1 MTNKCVS
8 FFAVHLDSICF
19 AHTSCLQKKMIA
31 LSARVMVG
39 SKWRKKKKSPH
50 RKDKIYLAY
59 TIESLLYLFL
69 LFFTYEL

>member
-39 SKWRKKKKSPH
+39 SKWRKKKKAHIGRIKYTWHTRLKAFS
-50 RKDKIYLAY
+50 ICAY
-59 TIESLLYLFL
+59 CFYI
-69 LFFTYEL
+69 